1 VTVKKKRELFP
12 GPALPSRDSVALPQ
26 NILNPRGG
34 ILTSFP
40 FDRRWSLKV
49 FLRAGGG
56 GGWLGWVGLVCCYVK
71 VLICLFS
78 FFFFSFFFF

>member
-1 VTVKKKRELFP
+1 MTVKKKRELFP

-56 GGWLGWVGLVCCYVK
+56 GVGWVGLGWVGLLLC
-71 VLICLFS
+71 
-78 FFFFSFFFF
+78 

>member
-12 GPALPSRDSVALPQ
+12 VPALPSRDSVALPQ

-49 FLRAGGG
+49 FLRAGGF
-56 GGWLGWVGLVCCYVK
+56 GWVGLGWVGLLLC
-71 VLICLFS
+71 
-78 FFFFSFFFF
+78 